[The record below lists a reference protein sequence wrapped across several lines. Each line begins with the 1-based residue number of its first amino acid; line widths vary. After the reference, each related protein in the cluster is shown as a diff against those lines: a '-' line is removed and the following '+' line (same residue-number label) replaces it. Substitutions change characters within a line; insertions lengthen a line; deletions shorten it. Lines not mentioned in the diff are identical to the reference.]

1 MKNTFSEI
9 YDKNIVHTSFLDKR
23 TVMKCME
30 DSYFLGVNEVLNWMS
45 EMNHLSDNVDYLIQE
60 YKNQHNE

>member
-1 MKNTFSEI
+1 MKDKLTEI

-30 DSYFLGVNEVLNWMS
+30 ESYNEGIIDFINWMS
-45 EMNHLSDNVDYLIQE
+45 KMSHLSDNIDYIIEE
-60 YKNQHNE
+60 YKNQNK

>member
-1 MKNTFSEI
+1 MKDKLTEI

-30 DSYFLGVNEVLNWMS
+30 ESYNEGITDFIKWMS
-45 EMNHLSDNVDYLIQE
+45 KMSHLSDNIDYIIEE
-60 YKNQHNE
+60 YKNQNK

>member
-1 MKNTFSEI
+1 MKNTFLEI

-30 DSYFLGVNEVLNWMS
+30 DSYYQGVNDVLNWMS
-45 EMNHLSDNVDYLIQE
+45 EMNHLSNNVDYLIEE
-60 YKNQHNE
+60 YKNQHND